1 MKITKQIE
9 EMDEFPNTLLFLFF
23 KVCTNA
29 SIPYTNGCPAQLS
42 MIKPK
47 LTCLCKSLNGS

>member
-47 LTCLCKSLNGS
+47 TYMLV